1 MIGRIALSL
10 TFLTLSVSVL
20 TAPQPGAVTEPLVRR
35 VALEPST
42 TGPLSLTFPENFSLQ
57 EAFQEWGRRTGIT
70 VLFDEAFRDQIV
82 AVDLENVSAEDALEK
97 LTLVNRLFYKI
108 LDPKTVIIA
117 PDNAQKHRQYDDLL
131 LHTFYVAHGDV
142 NGIANMF
149 RTIAGIQRVQPDF
162 TQRSLTVRA
171 SADQL
176 LVAQSI
182 LRRNDKPAAEIAFV
196 VEILA
201 VNPAP
206 DRAPELALS
215 SEEFLRFKSE
225 NDAEVLF
232 SQTIRLMENERATL
246 SIEEGSRQLV
256 PNPTPPDEPA
266 PSTSGESPS
275 DPSPQ
280 RRAVGI
286 DLSLHPQVSLDGH
299 IRLSLTLRAT
309 AHPGNEARV
318 ESEPAPLRTRDLT
331 TTASLKDGETTLT
344 QAMFP
349 LGDFGDALD
358 HGLQAERRQLDVVV
372 AISPSVL
379 RPAAIS
385 EDLSPLPMGT
395 EQQVRVPRP

>member
-1 MIGRIALSL
+1 MIGRIALTL

-20 TAPQPGAVTEPLVRR
+20 AAPQPGAATEPLVRR
-35 VALEPST
+35 VELEPST
-42 TGPLSLTFPENFSLQ
+42 KGPVALTFPENFSLQ
-57 EAFQEWGRRTGIT
+57 EALQEWGRRAGIT
-70 VLFDEAFRDQIV
+70 VLFDEAFRDQTV
-82 AVDLENVSAEDALEK
+82 AVDLGNVSAGDALEK

-149 RTIAGIQRVQPDF
+149 RAIAGIQRVQPDF

-182 LRRNDKPAAEIAFV
+182 LRRNDKPAAELAFV

-201 VNPAP
+201 VDPAP
-206 DRAPELALS
+206 DRAPGLGLS

-225 NDAEVLF
+225 SAAEVLF
-232 SQTIRLMENERATL
+232 SQAIRLMENERATL

-266 PSTSGESPS
+266 PSTAESQP
-275 DPSPQ
+275 DPAPQ

-286 DLSLHPQVSLDGH
+286 DLSLNPQVSMEGD

-318 ESEPAPLRTRDLT
+318 ESGPAPLRTRDMT
-331 TTASLKDGETTLT
+331 TTASLKDGETTLIH
-344 QAMFP
+344 AMFP
-349 LGDFGDALD
+349 LGDFGGALD
-358 HGLQAERRQLDVVV
+358 LGLQAERRQRDVVV